1 MGFQIQ
7 AGKVLLVGS
16 ATLSWIRVYTARGW
30 SPGDRLGSIPL
41 KGPTLSAPM
50 VESPTSPGAKEPL
63 NQSGYVP
70 YRYCR
75 GGGREGRDRLEGAL
89 GSPSVTVKMGMG
101 HFSRCVGKELWG
113 KHAWGDLVLLPILP
127 IREFRGTSPGVKVI
141 VSFLGP
147 SPWY

>member
-50 VESPTSPGAKEPL
+50 VESPACPGAKESL

-70 YRYCR
+70 YNTAGEEVERAETDW
-75 GGGREGRDRLEGAL
+75 RE
-89 GSPSVTVKMGMG
+89 
-101 HFSRCVGKELWG
+101 
-113 KHAWGDLVLLPILP
+113 
-127 IREFRGTSPGVKVI
+127 
-141 VSFLGP
+141 
-147 SPWY
+147 PWVAPVWL